1 MQRHDAIISR
11 ILITEVK
18 MIIYSGQSGSSY
30 DNLISYAYIVDND
43 IVYTIYARLVVL
55 TVKNTIIRSMS
66 DEDNCIDL
74 NFYREQIKEFEQE
87 YKDVSLWTKKDI
99 SFIRMYLVVT
109 VMRLRNTRK
118 ECLITWTY
126 LQRWCSLLLQH

>member
-55 TVKNTIIRSMS
+55 TVRNTIIINITTRHESV
-66 DEDNCIDL
+66 EFLHIQCAY
-74 NFYREQIKEFEQE
+74 NFG
-87 YKDVSLWTKKDI
+87 
-99 SFIRMYLVVT
+99 
-109 VMRLRNTRK
+109 
-118 ECLITWTY
+118 
-126 LQRWCSLLLQH
+126 